1 MPWGVVAGA
10 VIGAAADAYSSDK
23 AADAQRDA
31 SKDATKL
38 GLYQFEQGLKEVAP
52 FKELGLTAIPG
63 LERMAGSKVVPFKFR
78 DSDKFLDRYFGSE
91 EFSVLNN
98 QASDQILR
106 NRSATGGLRS
116 GGTNVDLAKIAPT
129 LGLQALDRINAQDLE
144 RYGINQ
150 SAQADKYNQLLGLA
164 SMGAN
169 VASGN
174 QVAGANFA
182 SSAGPLPREG
192 RHRRPRRRR
201 SRKRISC
208 VRSPRTARSRARSR
222 ITIRRSGTSSSR
234 MTARSGAWRASSKR
248 TGSSSCAAPT
258 IPRRSVPSCRSTRP
272 PSCRC

>member
-182 SSAGPLPREG
+182 SSAGANALSAGNARAAAYLNQG
-192 RHRRPRRRR
+192 QAARGLA
-201 SRKRISC
+201 SDLT
-208 VRSPRTARSRARSR
+208 TAYLANQ
-222 ITIRRSGTSSSR
+222 
-234 MTARSGAWRASSKR
+234 GAGGGGGGVSNQY
-248 TGSSSCAAPT
+248 TGSDFDSWVASQ
-258 IPRRSVPSCRSTRP
+258 RGRV
-272 PSCRC
+272 

>member
-10 VIGAAADAYSSDK
+10 VIGAAADTYSSDK

-38 GLYQFEQGLKEVAP
+38 GLYQYEQGLKEVAP
-52 FKELGLTAIPG
+52 FKELGLSAIPG
-63 LERMAGSKVVPFKFR
+63 LERMAGSNVVPFKFR

-116 GGTNVDLAKIAPT
+116 GGANVDLAKIAPT

-150 SAQADKYNQLLGLA
+150 SAQADKYNQLYGLA

-182 SSAGPLPREG
+182 SSAGANALSAGNARAAAYLNQG
-192 RHRRPRRRR
+192 QAARGLA
-201 SRKRISC
+201 SDLT
-208 VRSPRTARSRARSR
+208 TAYL
-222 ITIRRSGTSSSR
+222 SGQ
-234 MTARSGAWRASSKR
+234 GAGGGGGGVSNQY
-248 TGSSSCAAPT
+248 TGSNFDSWVASQ
-258 IPRRSVPSCRSTRP
+258 RGRV
-272 PSCRC
+272 